1 MQDFETWCQ
10 DTIIKSSSK
19 GGAIRRM
26 FAAFFKER
34 RFGPGTPKTQ
44 IIKLLDEETR
54 WLGIDRIDDD
64 DIAYCMGVSLSTVRR
79 ARTTTSKE
87 EVETSKNR
95 GRPKILDEKAEAEL
109 VAWIKKESSKGHDPT
124 RTEVTSKAQ
133 ELLDRAE
140 KDTTLSRH
148 WIDSFLKTNCSPIQQ
163 STVKPIEEERFEV
176 KVGIIEEY
184 FDLLAN
190 MNVTSIAPCL
200 FINLDEVGFG
210 STTMKEAHKK
220 VVIRTVDAESEPF
233 YKAERAAN
241 HITAIC
247 SIAASGDILKSTII
261 GTNQNLK
268 EDASKCTFY
277 GNITYRSS
285 KNAFITNEIY
295 KEYIVDTIIPYIKRK
310 RSQLSSDKHKAI
322 LIVDGHKSHFSDDIL
337 AILAENHIEYISIP
351 PHSSHLLQPLD
362 RHFFSEVK
370 RFYRQKSPN
379 SNLCA
384 FTANIERIYIAIQQA
399 GIPSTIHSSFKRAG
413 IVPDINEGI
422 ATSLIIQKN
431 RVISERTGTLYE
443 SPEDSDE
450 AAAPE
455 TPPKSKIKKTG
466 STRWGL
472 WNAEQLLRKERGEC
486 PLCGQTFLKEYK
498 Q

>member
-220 VVIRTVDAESEPF
+220 SC
-233 YKAERAAN
+233 
-241 HITAIC
+241 H
-247 SIAASGDILKSTII
+247 
-261 GTNQNLK
+261 
-268 EDASKCTFY
+268 
-277 GNITYRSS
+277 
-285 KNAFITNEIY
+285 
-295 KEYIVDTIIPYIKRK
+295 
-310 RSQLSSDKHKAI
+310 
-322 LIVDGHKSHFSDDIL
+322 
-337 AILAENHIEYISIP
+337 
-351 PHSSHLLQPLD
+351 
-362 RHFFSEVK
+362 
-370 RFYRQKSPN
+370 
-379 SNLCA
+379 
-384 FTANIERIYIAIQQA
+384 
-399 GIPSTIHSSFKRAG
+399 
-413 IVPDINEGI
+413 
-422 ATSLIIQKN
+422 
-431 RVISERTGTLYE
+431 
-443 SPEDSDE
+443 
-450 AAAPE
+450 
-455 TPPKSKIKKTG
+455 
-466 STRWGL
+466 
-472 WNAEQLLRKERGEC
+472 
-486 PLCGQTFLKEYK
+486 
-498 Q
+498 